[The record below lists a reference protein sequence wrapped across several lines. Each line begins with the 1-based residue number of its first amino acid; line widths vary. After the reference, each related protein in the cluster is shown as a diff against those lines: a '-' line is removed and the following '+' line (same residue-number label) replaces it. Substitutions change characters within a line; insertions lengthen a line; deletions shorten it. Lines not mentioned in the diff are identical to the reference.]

1 MVGLCRSARL
11 ESPRSFCSAII
22 ADGTLRKLALHLRN
36 RQGLQVRSYCTQHH
50 IISSYN
56 LLFSAQL
63 QKFED
68 SAPDSLEF
76 ERLKEHFEPILR
88 ASSSTSAAVPSAA
101 AHSHHIHS
109 NSITAAANAA
119 LARDI
124 PGVGRYH
131 PTSSRAGRSS
141 ANKDRSKNKDEMPE
155 YKSRLDIAT
164 ASNLGS
170 GGGEVDREFMKHLET
185 VSEVAALEQR
195 WENSWATS
203 LKSR

>member
-1 MVGLCRSARL
+1 MI
-11 ESPRSFCSAII
+11 SFV
-22 ADGTLRKLALHLRN
+22 LALWSCL
-36 RQGLQVRSYCTQHH
+36 
-50 IISSYN
+50 ISR
-56 LLFSAQL
+56 FIGQL

-88 ASSSTSAAVPSAA
+88 ASSSTSSAAVPSAA
-101 AHSHHIHS
+101 AHSHHIHA
-109 NSITAAANAA
+109 NSITAAASAA

-131 PTSSRAGRSS
+131 PSTSTSSRSRNSAG
-141 ANKDRSKNKDEMPE
+141 KDRSANKDEMPE
-155 YKSRLDIAT
+155 YRSRIDIST

-170 GGGEVDREFMKHLET
+170 GGGDVDSEFMKHIET

-195 WENSWATS
+195 WENSWTTS